1 MEGLRVVEEFTRMHL
16 NDKFLTEETKQL
28 RHALADLTSKIG
40 GERLLESRDILHDV
54 GTEVAVETEYSRD
67 SLESVLR
74 ANCGRVLQSL
84 RSMEEYSKL
93 LEPPL
98 GAGFEELRYKTYS
111 LEKAIVGAQQSRD
124 QIADAAIYVLVS
136 VGPDFKRFETLVVG
150 LVESGVDFIQ
160 LRDKNLNDREL
171 VAAGQLISGYTRS
184 KPTRWIMNDRADL
197 AVIAHADGV
206 HVGQD
211 DLPVAEARR
220 IVGPEKLIGVSTH
233 DIDQARQA
241 VLAGASYIGVG
252 PCFQSQTK
260 SFDEFA
266 SDQFIQSVTN
276 EISLPAFAIGGIN
289 PSNVSNLIELGIK
302 RFAIGRSITDAE
314 SPADAVAAFR
324 QATS

>member
-1 MEGLRVVEEFTRMHL
+1 M
-16 NDKFLTEETKQL
+16 
-28 RHALADLTSKIG
+28 
-40 GERLLESRDILHDV
+40 
-54 GTEVAVETEYSRD
+54 
-67 SLESVLR
+67 
-74 ANCGRVLQSL
+74 
-84 RSMEEYSKL
+84 
-93 LEPPL
+93 
-98 GAGFEELRYKTYS
+98 
-111 LEKAIVGAQQSRD
+111 
-124 QIADAAIYVLVS
+124 
-136 VGPDFKRFETLVVG
+136 
-150 LVESGVDFIQ
+150 
-160 LRDKNLNDREL
+160 
-171 VAAGQLISGYTRS
+171 
-184 KPTRWIMNDRADL
+184 
-197 AVIAHADGV
+197 
-206 HVGQD
+206 
-211 DLPVAEARR
+211 AEARR

-266 SDQFIQSVTN
+266 SDQFIQSVAN